1 MILKHIGTVENF
13 LNRIP
18 MSQALRSTIANGIL
32 KLKSFHKAKNTDN
45 RTKQESAY
53 WKKIFIN
60 STSHRRLISKI
71 CKELKKLDSRETNN
85 PIKYGILS

>member
-60 STSHRRLISKI
+60 STSDRGPI
-71 CKELKKLDSRETNN
+71 CKIYRELNKEIYQENN
-85 PIKYGILS
+85 PI